1 MEQLGSDDFHVNN
14 NLAETVKEALA
25 KLDILDTHMQL
36 FEQELSSD
44 GLFSEYLE
52 KSLNNEMLGDISTL
66 LKEIMVLFNV
76 TQISSHLESI
86 FGEVELVFFSADL
99 VTLKFQ
105 NKGERSIGYLT
116 GQVQKMEEQCSI
128 KDFEAK
134 QTTLEQIFN
143 NFAAGGKRKMTLVGK
158 KNPRILNETSFS

>member
-1 MEQLGSDDFHVNN
+1 MEQLDSDDIHVNKD
-14 NLAETVKEALA
+14 LGETVKEALA

-116 GQVQKMEEQCSI
+116 G
-128 KDFEAK
+128 
-134 QTTLEQIFN
+134 
-143 NFAAGGKRKMTLVGK
+143 
-158 KNPRILNETSFS
+158 